1 VKQFRNRC
9 IFTHPFDMDFSAP
22 LSMALF
28 FQACISEMAA
38 LICMCDI
45 PVKVTVYLEAGLFRA
60 DRAMSPRR
68 ARPTAMAVP
77 LVNNEP
83 PASASHCDSCASCW
97 QAYIHFTCACLST
110 C

>member
-68 ARPTAMAVP
+68 ARPTAIAVP
-77 LVNNEP
+77 LVGKP
-83 PASASHCDSCASCW
+83 IYILRVL
-97 QAYIHFTCACLST
+97 AYRLAKRFSFDADP
-110 C
+110 